1 MSVANMLEGKSSNII
16 SASPEDNISTVV
28 ALLAKHR
35 IGAVIIC
42 NEADKVKGIISE
54 RDIVRE
60 IARDGVGALEMQV
73 SKCMTS
79 KVLSCTKEDT
89 VDHVMEIM
97 TTNRF
102 RHMPVIN
109 DGNLLGIISIGD
121 VVKSKI
127 EQAEREAQDLRNYIA
142 S

>member
-1 MSVANMLEGKSSNII
+1 
-16 SASPEDNISTVV
+16 
-28 ALLAKHR
+28 
-35 IGAVIIC
+35 VIIC
-42 NEADKVKGIISE
+42 NEAGKVKGIISE

>member
-1 MSVANMLEGKSSNII
+1 MSVATMLEGKSKNII
-16 SASPEDNISTVV
+16 SASPEDSISSVV

-42 NEADKVKGIISE
+42 DDAGKVKGIISE
-54 RDIVRE
+54 RDVVRE
-60 IARDGVGALEMQV
+60 IARDGGAALEMQV

-79 KVLSCTKEDT
+79 KVLSCTREDT
-89 VDHVMEIM
+89 INYVMEVM
-97 TTNRF
+97 TANRF

-121 VVKSKI
+121 VVKCKI
-127 EQAEREAQDLRNYIA
+127 EQAERDAQDMRDYIA

>member
-1 MSVANMLEGKSSNII
+1 MSVANMLEGKSNSII
-16 SASPEDNISTVV
+16 SASPEDNISSVV

-42 NEADKVKGIISE
+42 NDAGKVKGIISE

-60 IARDGVGALEMQV
+60 IARDGSAALDMQV

-79 KVLSCTKEDT
+79 KVMSCTREDS
-89 VDHVMEIM
+89 VDYVMEIM

-102 RHMPVIN
+102 RHMPVVN
-109 DGNLLGIISIGD
+109 DGQLLGIISIGD

-127 EQAEREAQDLRNYIA
+127 EQAERDAQDLRNYIA

>member
-1 MSVANMLEGKSSNII
+1 MLEGKSKNII
-16 SASPEDNISTVV
+16 SASPGDNISSVV

-42 NEADKVKGIISE
+42 NDAGKVKGIISE
-54 RDIVRE
+54 RDVVRE
-60 IARDGVGALEMQV
+60 IARDGGAALETEV

-79 KVLSCTKEDT
+79 KVLSCTREDSINY
-89 VDHVMEIM
+89 VMEVM
-97 TTNRF
+97 TANRF

-121 VVKSKI
+121 VVKCNRAGRKRCSRY
-127 EQAEREAQDLRNYIA
+127 ERLYRLLI
-142 S
+142 